1 MHVSIYVP
9 PRDAELMEWIRR
21 LRRDDV
27 KISAAIR
34 RILRAHIRAEETLTL
49 EAIADAVVVRMRE
62 ERLVF
67 NVGAV
72 KDDIQVDLIQDALEA
87 AAKEFV

>member
-1 MHVSIYVP
+1 MHVSVYIP
-9 PRDAELMEWIRR
+9 PRDVELIEWIRR

-27 KISAAIR
+27 KVSAAIR

-49 EAIADAVVVRMRE
+49 EAIAEAVVARMRE
-62 ERLVF
+62 EGLVF
-67 NVGAV
+67 SAGIIEGDSQA
-72 KDDIQVDLIQDALEA
+72 DLIQDALEA